1 MRYDSLPNSEKQPS
15 DGQRGWSNSCFHI
28 NSGLLCLRGIRNLK
42 SYNFHNSAT
51 SCSISGCHASY
62 ESYVGPLSSDVRQS
76 YVLQRVRE
84 LQTKMKRDA
93 CRPQLDL
100 TVQSSKQN
108 NARIMWKGEVSYL
121 SACHLAVSLS
131 WISYH
136 TSFERGHTGLPADI
150 KIRTIFQLIG
160 ILWLY
165 FGVQLGSTNEA
176 QHFGLSLCNSLEHIR
191 LSYLRWK
198 KTSIAF
204 IWGMAAWYAQRG
216 CWVMKVVTF

>member
-1 MRYDSLPNSEKQPS
+1 MVA
-15 DGQRGWSNSCFHI
+15 WSAPKHYRMTDQNEE
-28 NSGLLCLRGIRNLK
+28 
-42 SYNFHNSAT
+42 
-51 SCSISGCHASY
+51 GC
-62 ESYVGPLSSDVRQS
+62 
-76 YVLQRVRE
+76 
-84 LQTKMKRDA
+84 LQTPAGPHCAK
-93 CRPQLDL
+93 
-100 TVQSSKQN
+100 SKQKN
-108 NARIMWKGEVSYL
+108 VRIIWKGEVSYL

-131 WISYH
+131 WVSYH

-150 KIRTIFQLIG
+150 KIRTIVQLIG